1 MNIYV
6 AVGAGMPDMTKHKV
20 FVAGAA
26 VYFGVCADKS
36 KSRFFMIKIDFS
48 GIDAPALRNM
58 TSGAMQIKVFSVNRF
73 GRLPGLSV

>member
-1 MNIYV
+1 MNIRM

-26 VYFGVCADKS
+26 VYFGVCADKR
-36 KSRFFMIKIDFS
+36 KSRFVMIKIDFN

-58 TSGAMQIKVFSVNRF
+58 TSRAFRIKILSVN
-73 GRLPGLSV
+73 